1 MVIASA
7 HWDSCVHFLH
17 HFSPE
22 TPEVK
27 TPMAIPGK
35 TQEVFDMWKM
45 VCINLENLPK
55 NTNKNNSNIQLPPH
69 SNKKWYKYTFRKW
82 VLFQGLLVGRF
93 FPSFWGA
100 RLYVEKIRCFLAPE
114 SRSHSGW
121 VRVLTVPRCFLD
133 GSWWLPPRYL
143 EDPGIPE
150 SSLVCKICA
159 RFFHFFTRKKP

>member
-22 TPEVK
+22 TPRWKPPWLYLGKHKKFSICEKWYASTWK
-27 TPMAIPGK
+27 TFLK
-35 TQEVFDMWKM
+35 TQTKTIAISSCHPTQTKNDTNIRSENGSFPRFVSREVLSF
-45 VCINLENLPK
+45 
-55 NTNKNNSNIQLPPH
+55 
-69 SNKKWYKYTFRKW
+69 
-82 VLFQGLLVGRF
+82 LLGGTPLR
-93 FPSFWGA
+93 
-100 RLYVEKIRCFLAPE
+100 RKIRCFLAPE